1 MTPEWPLWSAD
12 HPTPAEPE
20 PPRCPTCCEPV
31 APSAS
36 FCESCGAAV
45 IPTAPAPAP
54 AEPSEG
60 SSQTQRLGTR
70 SSQVA
75 TCTSCAGT
83 IDADGY
89 CTTCGTKAPSP
100 EDHYRQSPTDWV
112 GGVCDR
118 GLQHSRNEDALA
130 LWAEGECAVLV
141 VCDGVSSST
150 DADAASGAAVETIRA
165 GLVDAV
171 TSLPSDSDP
180 TQALATAF
188 VEVTAAANQAIIE
201 VTPEQTANAPSATVA
216 AAVVCGHQVH
226 FANLGDSR
234 VYFLSGDDGVLL
246 SLDDSMA
253 QAFID
258 RGMERS
264 EAESLPRAHAI
275 TKWLGR
281 DAVDIVPRVG
291 SHRPTEPGWVVVC
304 SDGLWNYA
312 STPAELAAQLNAAA
326 ATTTDP
332 TQIAAGLVSW
342 ANAQGGR
349 DNITVALARCPAPSA
364 PTTLEADSS
373 TVEELPDH
381 G

>member
-1 MTPEWPLWSAD
+1 MTPEWPLWSAE
-12 HPTPAEPE
+12 HPTPAESE
-20 PPRCPTCCEPV
+20 PSRCPTCGEPV

-45 IPTAPAPAP
+45 TPTAPPPAP
-54 AEPSEG
+54 AEPSEA

-70 SSQVA
+70 SSQAA
-75 TCTSCAGT
+75 TCTSCGGT

-100 EDHYRQSPTDWV
+100 QDHYRQSPADWV

-130 LWAEGECAVLV
+130 LWSEGECAVLV

-171 TSLPSDSDP
+171 TSLPSDADP
-180 TQALATAF
+180 TAAMATAF

-201 VTPEQTANAPSATVA
+201 VTPEQAANAPSATVA
-216 AAVVCGHQVH
+216 AAVVCGPQVH

-291 SHRPTEPGWVVVC
+291 SYRPTEPGWVVVC

-312 STPAELAAQLNAAA
+312 SAPAELAAQLNASV
-326 ATTTDP
+326 ATATDP
-332 TQIAAGLVSW
+332 TQIAADLVSW

-364 PTTLEADSS
+364 PTSLEADSS
-373 TVEELPDH
+373 TVEELPEH

>member
-1 MTPEWPLWSAD
+1 MTPEWPLWSAE
-12 HPTPAEPE
+12 HSAPEPE
-20 PPRCPTCCEPV
+20 PSRCPSCGQPI

-45 IPTAPAPAP
+45 TPTAPAPAP
-54 AEPSEG
+54 AEPTG
-60 SSQTQRLGTR
+60 ASSQTQRLGAR
-70 SSQVA
+70 NSQAA
-75 TCTSCAGT
+75 TCASCGGT

-100 EDHYRQSPTDWV
+100 EDHYRQSPADWV

-118 GLQHSRNEDALA
+118 GIQHSRNEDALA
-130 LWAEGECAVLV
+130 LWSEGDCAVLV

-150 DADAASGAAVETIRA
+150 DADAAAGAAAEVVRA
-165 GLVDAV
+165 GLVKQVRAV
-171 TSLPSDSDP
+171 TSETDP
-180 TQALATAF
+180 AAAITAAF
-188 VEVTAAANQAIIE
+188 VEVAAAANQAIIAL
-201 VTPEQTANAPSATVA
+201 TPAEATNAPSATLA
-216 AAVVCGHQVH
+216 AAVVCGPQVH

-234 VYFLSGDDGVLL
+234 VYFLSGSDGVLL

-258 RGMERS
+258 QGMERS
-264 EAESLPRAHAI
+264 EAEALPRAHAI

-281 DAVDIVPRVG
+281 DAIDIVPRVG
-291 SHRPTEPGWVVVC
+291 SYRPTEPGWVVVC

-312 STPAELAAQLNAAA
+312 SAPAALATQLNAAA
-326 ATTTDP
+326 ETSGDP
-332 TQIAAGLVSW
+332 TLIADDLVRW
-342 ANAQGGR
+342 ANAHGGR

-364 PTTLEADSS
+364 PTNLEADPS
-373 TVEELPDH
+373 TVEELPEH

>member
-1 MTPEWPLWSAD
+1 M
-12 HPTPAEPE
+12 
-20 PPRCPTCCEPV
+20 
-31 APSAS
+31 
-36 FCESCGAAV
+36 
-45 IPTAPAPAP
+45 
-54 AEPSEG
+54 
-60 SSQTQRLGTR
+60 
-70 SSQVA
+70 
-75 TCTSCAGT
+75 
-83 IDADGY
+83 
-89 CTTCGTKAPSP
+89 
-100 EDHYRQSPTDWV
+100 

-130 LWAEGECAVLV
+130 LWSEGECAVLV

-165 GLVDAV
+165 GLVEAV
-171 TSLPSDSDP
+171 TSLPAGSDP
-180 TQALATAF
+180 TAALATAF
-188 VEVTAAANQAIIE
+188 VEVAAAANQAIIE
-201 VTPEQTANAPSATVA
+201 VTPEHAANAPSATVA
-216 AAVVCGHQVH
+216 AAVVCGPQVH

-234 VYFLSGDDGVLL
+234 VYFLSGDDGILL

-264 EAESLPRAHAI
+264 EAEALPRAHAI

-326 ATTTDP
+326 ATATDP

>member
-1 MTPEWPLWSAD
+1 MTPEWPLWSAE
-12 HPTPAEPE
+12 HPAEESE
-20 PPRCPTCCEPV
+20 PPRCPSCGEPV
-31 APSAS
+31 TPSAS

-45 IPTAPAPAP
+45 TPTAPAPAP
-54 AEPSEG
+54 AEPTEA
-60 SSQTQRLGTR
+60 SSQTQRLGVR
-70 SSQVA
+70 NSQAA
-75 TCTSCAGT
+75 TCTSCGGT

-100 EDHYRQSPTDWV
+100 QDHYRQSPADWV

-118 GLQHSRNEDALA
+118 GLQHSRNEDALG
-130 LWAEGECAVLV
+130 LWADGECAVLV

-150 DADAASGAAVETIRA
+150 DADAASGAAVQAVRA
-165 GLVDAV
+165 GLVDTVAASAPGTDLAAV
-171 TSLPSDSDP
+171 M
-180 TQALATAF
+180 AVAF
-188 VEVTAAANQAIIE
+188 VDVAAAANQAIIA
-201 VTPEQTANAPSATVA
+201 VTPAEAANAPSATVA
-216 AAVVCGHQVH
+216 AAVVCGDEVH

-234 VYFLSGDDGVLL
+234 VYFLSGGDGVLL

-258 RGMERS
+258 QGMERS
-264 EAESLPRAHAI
+264 EAEALPRAHAI

-291 SHRPTEPGWVVVC
+291 SYRPTEPGWVLVC

-326 ATTTDP
+326 ATTADP
-332 TQIAAGLVSW
+332 TLIAAGLVSW

-373 TVEELPDH
+373 TVEELPEH